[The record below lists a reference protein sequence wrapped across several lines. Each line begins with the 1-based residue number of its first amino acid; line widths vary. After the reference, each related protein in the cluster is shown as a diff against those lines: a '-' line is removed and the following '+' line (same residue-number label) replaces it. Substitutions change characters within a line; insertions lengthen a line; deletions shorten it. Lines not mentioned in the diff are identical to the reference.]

1 MCVEYVRKLFAQL
14 RDQHSLIAARSSN
27 AAILAVLLRASMGN
41 LGVATTIAPT
51 EGAMHL
57 ERKYRRDWKSDRRE
71 AANRTRWA
79 S

>member
-1 MCVEYVRKLFAQL
+1 MRAQPMPSGL
-14 RDQHSLIAARSSN
+14 T
-27 AAILAVLLRASMGN
+27 AVLLRPSMGN
-41 LGVATTIAPT
+41 LGVAITIAPT

-57 ERKYRRDWKSDRRE
+57 ERKYRRDWKSDCRE